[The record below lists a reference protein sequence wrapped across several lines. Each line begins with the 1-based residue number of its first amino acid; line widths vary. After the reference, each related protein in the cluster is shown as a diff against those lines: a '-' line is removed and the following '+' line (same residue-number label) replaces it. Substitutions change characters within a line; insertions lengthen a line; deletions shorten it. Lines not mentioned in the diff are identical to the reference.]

1 MAISYHIP
9 ALCKSPQSREKMLFW
24 RSGKSAASPK
34 EGAPETFAVPKAALS
49 EDEHSA
55 GAVLERQGVGLRI
68 VKHDPVLPVL
78 LQLGTVPCQQRRGE
92 DGELLL
98 TVAGNQGRVGERG
111 GAVVVSLFM
120 PSILSFLKS

>member
-1 MAISYHIP
+1 MHTIVAT
-9 ALCKSPQSREKMLFW
+9 ARRE
-24 RSGKSAASPK
+24 RHRCAYG
-34 EGAPETFAVPKAALS
+34 GAHGVRTLP
-49 EDEHSA
+49 EDEQGA

-68 VKHDPVLPVL
+68 VEHDPALPVMF
-78 LQLGTVPCQQRRGE
+78 QLGAVPCQRRRGE

-98 TVAGNQGRVGERG
+98 AVAGDQSRVGERG